1 MVMDYRTIKKVK
13 FDLDER
19 EKEGN
24 LTSTWKTSSGVYVV
38 FNFEG
43 LEPINR
49 RKMRKMKKDNNN
61 VYVGFQLK
69 SGNNIIR
76 NFNSLGLITLLGL
89 EDYVT
94 TALRSIEAE
103 FQQGKLGGYIS
114 EERIQD
120 RFDKRKMETYF
131 QLLKVGEDN
140 YTLVVGDNQYKGC
153 GLFKT
158 VEYDINDLTQE
169 DLINLISILKYFNY
183 NKEIGLEIERRDAG
197 AN

>member
-1 MVMDYRTIKKVK
+1 MVMDYRTIKKIK
-13 FDLDER
+13 FDLE
-19 EKEGN
+19 EKEEVG

-43 LEPINR
+43 LEPVNR
-49 RKMRKMKKDNNN
+49 RKLRKMKKKESQ

-89 EDYVT
+89 EDYIV
-94 TALRSIEAE
+94 TALRNNEKV
-103 FQQGKLGGYIS
+103 FQLNKLGGNIS

-131 QLLKVGEDN
+131 QLIKVSEDN

-158 VEYDINDLTQE
+158 VEYDINDLSEE
-169 DLINLISILKYFNY
+169 DLINLVKVLKYFNY
-183 NKEIGLEIERRDAG
+183 NKELNVGEDVLV
-197 AN
+197 N

>member
-13 FDLDER
+13 FDLE
-19 EKEGN
+19 EKEEVG

-43 LEPINR
+43 LEPVNR
-49 RKMRKMKKDNNN
+49 RKLRKMKKKESQ

-89 EDYVT
+89 EDYIV
-94 TALRSIEAE
+94 TALRNNEKV
-103 FQQGKLGGYIS
+103 FQLNKLGGNIS

-131 QLLKVGEDN
+131 QLIKVSEDN

-158 VEYDINDLTQE
+158 VEYDINDLREE
-169 DLINLISILKYFNY
+169 DLINLVKVLKYFNY
-183 NKEIGLEIERRDAG
+183 NKELNVGEDVLV
-197 AN
+197 N

>member
-1 MVMDYRTIKKVK
+1 MVMDYRTIKKIK
-13 FDLDER
+13 FDLE
-19 EKEGN
+19 EKEEVG

-43 LEPINR
+43 LEPVNR
-49 RKMRKMKKDNNN
+49 RKLRKMKRKESQ

-89 EDYVT
+89 EDYIVN
-94 TALRSIEAE
+94 ALRNNEKV
-103 FQQGKLGGYIS
+103 FQLNKLGGNIS

-131 QLLKVGEDN
+131 QLIKVSEDN

-158 VEYDINDLTQE
+158 VEYDINDLREE
-169 DLINLISILKYFNY
+169 DLINLVKVLKYFNY
-183 NKEIGLEIERRDAG
+183 NKELNVGEDVLV
-197 AN
+197 N

>member
-1 MVMDYRTIKKVK
+1 MVMDYRTIKKIK
-13 FDLDER
+13 FDLE
-19 EKEGN
+19 EKEEVG

-43 LEPINR
+43 LEPVNR
-49 RKMRKMKKDNNN
+49 RKLRKMKKKESQ

-89 EDYVT
+89 EDYIV
-94 TALRSIEAE
+94 TALRNNEKV
-103 FQQGKLGGYIS
+103 FQLNKLGGNIS

-131 QLLKVGEDN
+131 QLIKVSEDN

-158 VEYDINDLTQE
+158 VEYDINDLREE
-169 DLINLISILKYFNY
+169 DLINLVKVLKYFNY
-183 NKEIGLEIERRDAG
+183 NKELDVGEDVLV
-197 AN
+197 N

>member
-1 MVMDYRTIKKVK
+1 MDYRTIKKIK
-13 FDLDER
+13 FDLE
-19 EKEGN
+19 EKEEVG

-43 LEPINR
+43 LEPVNR
-49 RKMRKMKKDNNN
+49 RKLRKMKKKESQ

-89 EDYVT
+89 EDYIV
-94 TALRSIEAE
+94 TALRNNEKV
-103 FQQGKLGGYIS
+103 FQLNKLGGNIS

-131 QLLKVGEDN
+131 QLIKVSEDN

-158 VEYDINDLTQE
+158 VEYDINDLREE
-169 DLINLISILKYFNY
+169 DLINLVKVLKYFNY
-183 NKEIGLEIERRDAG
+183 NKELDVGEDVLV
-197 AN
+197 N

>member
-1 MVMDYRTIKKVK
+1 MVMDYRTIKKIK
-13 FDLDER
+13 FDLE
-19 EKEGN
+19 EKEEVG

-43 LEPINR
+43 LEPVNR
-49 RKMRKMKKDNNN
+49 RKLRKMKKKESQ

-89 EDYVT
+89 EDYIV
-94 TALRSIEAE
+94 TALRNNEKV
-103 FQQGKLGGYIS
+103 FQLNKLGGNIS

-131 QLLKVGEDN
+131 QLIKVSEDN

-158 VEYDINDLTQE
+158 VEYDINDLREE
-169 DLINLISILKYFNY
+169 DLINLVKVLKYFNY
-183 NKEIGLEIERRDAG
+183 NKELNVGEDVLV
-197 AN
+197 N

>member
-1 MVMDYRTIKKVK
+1 MVMDYRTIKKIK
-13 FDLDER
+13 FDLE
-19 EKEGN
+19 EKEEVG

-43 LEPINR
+43 LEPVNR
-49 RKMRKMKKDNNN
+49 RKLRKMKKKESQ

-89 EDYVT
+89 EDYIV
-94 TALRSIEAE
+94 TALRNNEKV
-103 FQQGKLGGYIS
+103 FQLNKLGGNIS

-131 QLLKVGEDN
+131 QLIKVSEDN

-158 VEYDINDLTQE
+158 VEYDINDLSE
-169 DLINLISILKYFNY
+169 GDLINLVKVLKYFNY
-183 NKEIGLEIERRDAG
+183 NKELDVGEDVLV
-197 AN
+197 N